1 MKNDDAELLWLDEQH
16 EVTASELLELS
27 GLSAEELEW
36 LVETGALKP
45 IRRVP
50 AAVTQQSNAWCF
62 SGQCLIAV
70 RMVSRLKG
78 DFDLAPDALSLTLV
92 LLERIRMLEQQ
103 LQQKNSQA

>member
-36 LVETGALKP
+36 LVEAGAIKP

-70 RMVSRLKG
+70 RMVSRLKR

>member
-1 MKNDDAELLWLDEQH
+1 MKNNDAELLWLDEHH

-36 LVETGALKP
+36 LVETGALNP
-45 IRRVP
+45 IRCVP
-50 AAVTQQSNAWCF
+50 AAVTQQSQAWCF
-62 SGQCLIAV
+62 SGQCLVAI
-70 RMVSRLKG
+70 RTVSRLKR

-103 LQQKNSQA
+103 LLQNNSQA

>member
-36 LVETGALKP
+36 LVEAGALKP

-62 SGQCLIAV
+62 SGECLIAV
-70 RMVSRLKG
+70 RMVSRLKR

>member
-45 IRRVP
+45 
-50 AAVTQQSNAWCF
+50 
-62 SGQCLIAV
+62 CLLYT
-70 RMVSRLKG
+70 SRC
-78 DFDLAPDALSLTLV
+78 V
-92 LLERIRMLEQQ
+92 
-103 LQQKNSQA
+103 